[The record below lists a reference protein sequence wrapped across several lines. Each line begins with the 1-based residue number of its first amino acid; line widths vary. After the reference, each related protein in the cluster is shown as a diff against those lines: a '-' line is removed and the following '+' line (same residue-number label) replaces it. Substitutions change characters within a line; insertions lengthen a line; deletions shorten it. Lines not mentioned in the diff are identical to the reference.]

1 MFFGFCD
8 NSYIMRYSQDLR
20 KRVID
25 FIAAGGSKA
34 EASRRFQVSRRCIY
48 NWLDAADP
56 FTYKKPGPR
65 KPYRLDPEALTEHVK
80 KFPDSTQKERAAHF
94 GVSQRCICYGLK
106 KIGYTR
112 KKDIHLQGTMPSKTG
127 DLSHPTSDGT
137 SGRQNTCLC

>member
-1 MFFGFCD
+1 
-8 NSYIMRYSQDLR
+8 MRYSQELR

-25 FIAAGGSKA
+25 FIASGGSKA

-56 FTYKKPGPR
+56 FTYEKPGPR
-65 KPYRLDPEALTEHVK
+65 KPYRLDPEALAEHVK

-106 KIGYTR
+106 KIGCTR

-137 SGRQNTCLC
+137 CERKNTCFC